1 MDEKLML
8 PEVYGLTLLD
18 LEKNAFEIESLWR
31 DRRIVMTFLRHFG

>member
-18 LEKNAFEIESLWR
+18 LEKNAVEIESLWR